1 MLIYLIFC
9 CFKGKKLIYSL
20 LDNSLRCIDEF
31 FSLNFVSLRYVL
43 FELRISLFSAFAVGQ
58 LSGLTGS
65 LSTVNTLYTSAREES
80 LRSDLFGSY
89 QKNSRPAPIS
99 DIRCNIK
106 LLSIKD
112 LVSACRTYKCAKF
125 DFLNGFINEY
135 LVFF

>member
-1 MLIYLIFC
+1 MRAMLIYLIVC

-20 LDNSLRCIDEF
+20 LDNSLPCIDEF
-31 FSLNFVSLRYVL
+31 LSRNFVSLRFFKIL
-43 FELRISLFSAFAVGQ
+43 IDNFSILSFCSGTAVRFNWFPVH
-58 LSGLTGS
+58 SEHIIH
-65 LSTVNTLYTSAREES
+65 TSAREES

-112 LVSACRTYKCAKF
+112 LVSDCRTYKCAEF
-125 DFLNGFINEY
+125 DFISFS
-135 LVFF
+135 